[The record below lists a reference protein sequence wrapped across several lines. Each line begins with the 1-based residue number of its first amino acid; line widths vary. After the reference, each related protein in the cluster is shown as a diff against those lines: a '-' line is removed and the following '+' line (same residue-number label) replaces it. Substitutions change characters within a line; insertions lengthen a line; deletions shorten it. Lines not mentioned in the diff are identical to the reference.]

1 MTANL
6 TTTRPTKSQLMT
18 AYNIAR
24 FSRKVEPGRLNRAF
38 GIAQSKH
45 AWQWQGS
52 DLLVRGS
59 QGETYHANGVCQCRD
74 YTHRH
79 VTLCKHRTAR
89 FLLMKAAQ
97 L

>member
-1 MTANL
+1 MTGYAAP
-6 TTTRPTKSQLMT
+6 TRPTKSQLMS

-24 FSRKVEPGRLNRAF
+24 GSHKVERGRLNRAF

-52 DLLVRGS
+52 DLVVQGS
-59 QGETYHANGVCQCRD
+59 QGETYHANGVCQCHD
-74 YTHRH
+74 YTYRH
-79 VTLCKHRTAR
+79 VDLCKHRTAR
-89 FLLMKAAQ
+89 FLLMKAAR